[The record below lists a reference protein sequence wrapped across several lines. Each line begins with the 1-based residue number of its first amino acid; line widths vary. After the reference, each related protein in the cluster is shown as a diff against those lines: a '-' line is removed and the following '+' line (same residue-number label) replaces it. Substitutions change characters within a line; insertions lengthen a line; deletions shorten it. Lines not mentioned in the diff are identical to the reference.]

1 ARLVEVGSKTVVTG
15 KDFDPDTG
23 EIKDKL
29 DASKLELLGSEKASA
44 VAASLSSLEVLKVD
58 KRRVRRQP
66 PAPFITSTLQQES
79 SRKLRLGVDQT
90 MRAAQALYE
99 AGYITYMRTDRP
111 SLSKEAAGV
120 AEGAVRDSF
129 GDEYVRKGDAKVVK
143 VKGSQEAHEA
153 IRPALVGAA
162 PAATDTLDRKQA
174 GEGEEEAGSGA
185 GSASTT
191 AAGGR
196 FLHPTEIPVEG
207 DGGRG
212 LEEQHRALYDLV
224 YRRTLASAMAES
236 EADFTTVSLGAG
248 GVSLGDGE
256 QEVVD
261 VVLKASGKTTV
272 FEGFLKAYREEG
284 ADESVPGGAAAEGDD
299 QETELPLLVEGGK
312 VVCEAARPA
321 PHRTS

>member
-1 ARLVEVGSKTVVTG
+1 
-15 KDFDPDTG
+15 
-23 EIKDKL
+23 
-29 DASKLELLGSEKASA
+29 
-44 VAASLSSLEVLKVD
+44 
-58 KRRVRRQP
+58 
-66 PAPFITSTLQQES
+66 
-79 SRKLRLGVDQT
+79 
-90 MRAAQALYE
+90 
-99 AGYITYMRTDRP
+99 MRTDRP

-153 IRPALVGAA
+153 IRPALVGAT
-162 PAATDTLDRKQA
+162 PAATDTPDGKQA
-174 GEGEEEAGSGA
+174 GEEEEEAGSGA
-185 GSASTT
+185 GSASTNAT
-191 AAGGR
+191 GGR
-196 FLHPTEIPVEG
+196 FLHPTELPVEEDG
-207 DGGRG
+207 GGGGRGGRG

-272 FEGFLKAYREEG
+272 FEGFLKAYRQEG